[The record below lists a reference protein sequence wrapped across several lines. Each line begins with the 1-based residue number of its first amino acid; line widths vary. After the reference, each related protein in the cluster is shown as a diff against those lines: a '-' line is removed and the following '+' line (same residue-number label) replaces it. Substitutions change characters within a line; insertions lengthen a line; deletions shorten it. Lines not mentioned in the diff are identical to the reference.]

1 MGEQG
6 SLLDADRGPGSLPI
20 DTTPTI
26 QLLPK
31 KTPGPPA
38 GQARPR
44 KTFLVHPWPPARHQ
58 AAPRMPPAP
67 KALEMSDKL
76 IDAQMSA
83 RITRHS
89 SMPSR
94 ATHHTRSWISVA
106 DPAAIS
112 VIFDPWDMK
121 PWGLTDLGNSSPWR
135 ARIRAARSCIRIC

>member
-76 IDAQMSA
+76 IDAQ
-83 RITRHS
+83 
-89 SMPSR
+89 
-94 ATHHTRSWISVA
+94 
-106 DPAAIS
+106 AI
-112 VIFDPWDMK
+112 
-121 PWGLTDLGNSSPWR
+121 GLTSAPRFIGMWR
-135 ARIRAARSCIRIC
+135 AGQPEYRRDCPTPT

>member
-76 IDAQMSA
+76 IDAQMRIRSISCPARSA
-83 RITRHS
+83 IPIRRRWSCGSRSLGIIY
-89 SMPSR
+89 SMTP
-94 ATHHTRSWISVA
+94 
-106 DPAAIS
+106 
-112 VIFDPWDMK
+112 
-121 PWGLTDLGNSSPWR
+121 LTDAGFLLVIGPG
-135 ARIRAARSCIRIC
+135 